1 MHNVHTASGAAP
13 RRALLL
19 VVDSLGV
26 GALPDAADYGDA
38 GADTFGHIAE
48 ACATGAAEEG
58 RSGPLAIPV
67 LSRLGLVH
75 AAAAARGAP
84 VAGFAALPAPAAA
97 WGHARERSVG
107 KDTVSGHWE
116 MVGQP
121 VFTDWGYFSA
131 LTDSMP
137 AELLAELARCSA
149 VPGFLGNCHASGTQ
163 VLEDFGEE
171 HLATGK
177 PIVYT
182 SADSVLQVCA
192 HEEAFGLQRLYALC
206 AAARVLVDEYRIGR
220 VIARPFVGRRRGE
233 FQRTAHRRDYAVP
246 PPPGTLLD
254 TLSAAGGSVVG
265 VGKVPDIFAQRGISV
280 AVKASGLEAL
290 MQASQAALQA
300 GGDRTLVFTNL
311 VDFDQEYGHRRDVAG
326 YARALESFD
335 AMLAELLATLGPADL
350 LVITADHG
358 NDPTWTGWN
367 HTREYVPLL
376 VWSPGLETGCDLGR
390 RESFADVAATLADFF
405 GCSPPQAGSSFL
417 KLLPLKTRIC
427 AKAGEKT

>member
-1 MHNVHTASGAAP
+1 MHNAHTASGAAP

-38 GADTFGHIAE
+38 GADTFGHIAA

-84 VAGFAALPAPAAA
+84 VAGFTALPAPEAA
-97 WGHARERSVG
+97 WGYARERSVG

-137 AELLAELARCSA
+137 AGLLAELAQRSG

-171 HLATGK
+171 HLASGK

-192 HEEAFGLQRLYALC
+192 HEEAFGLERLYALC
-206 AAARVLVDEYRIGR
+206 AAARVLVDDYRIGR

-233 FQRTAHRRDYAVP
+233 FLRTAHRRDYAVP

-254 TLSAAGGSVVG
+254 ALTAAGGVVVG
-265 VGKVPDIFAQRGISV
+265 VGKVPDIFAQRGISR
-280 AVKASGLEAL
+280 AVKATGLEAL

-335 AMLAELLATLGPADL
+335 VMLGKLLAALGPADL

-367 HTREYVPLL
+367 HTREHVP
-376 VWSPGLETGCDLGR
+376 VIVAGPPVAPAALGR
-390 RESFADVAATLADFF
+390 RESFADIGQSLAGWFGLPPLAHGRAFLPAPAACGL
-405 GCSPPQAGSSFL
+405 GS
-417 KLLPLKTRIC
+417 
-427 AKAGEKT
+427 AA